1 MPYLPSEAAK
11 KSKLYNNIINGAE
24 IEYQNE
30 IEFLKQQQQISASL
44 DSNTPLRDEDGFL
57 VSFESEEVG
66 VALEEQFEE
75 VRLENAQYF
84 FEGEIDNEFTHYFQP
99 EEDPDEDD
107 EEQDNS
113 DEDVTDEEVDFQ
125 MTKRDNLIQ
134 VMNVYFNET
143 YTPEISTDK
152 LHSVLNKFFRTEGPK
167 GGKNADGWVKF
178 RQDKIKV
185 EKFRKKGKKKRPG
198 GSGRSRAN
206 FRDLKRDLNG
216 YHYDDVINKQLY
228 HTRRGQQIWLELG
241 FPYQRDER

>member
-84 FEGEIDNEFTHYFQP
+84 FEGEIDNEFTYYFQP

-107 EEQDNS
+107 EEDDNS
-113 DEDVTDEEVDFQ
+113 DEDITDEEIDFQ

-134 VMNVYFNET
+134 VINVYFEEEN
-143 YTPEISTDK
+143 TPDISTSK
-152 LHSVLNKFFRTEGPK
+152 LHSKLNEFFKVEGKK
-167 GGKNADGWVKF
+167 GGKNAEGWEAF

-185 EKFRKKGKKKRPG
+185 EKFRRKGKKKRLG
-198 GSGRSRAN
+198 GSGRPRAN
-206 FRDLKRDLNG
+206 YRDLKRDLDG
-216 YHYDDVINKQLY
+216 FHYDDVINKQLY
-228 HTRRGQQIWLELG
+228 HTNEGQRIWLELG
-241 FPYQRDER
+241 FPYQRDEK

>member
-107 EEQDNS
+107 EEDDNS
-113 DEDVTDEEVDFQ
+113 DEDITDEEIDFQ

-134 VMNVYFNET
+134 VMNVYFSDT
-143 YTPEISTDK
+143 YTPAISTEK
-152 LHSVLNKFFRTEGPK
+152 LHFLLNEFFKIEGPK
-167 GGKNADGWVKF
+167 GGDNAEGWKEF

-185 EKFRKKGKKKRPG
+185 EKFRKKGKKKKPG
-198 GSGRSRAN
+198 GSGRPRAN
-206 FRDLKRDLNG
+206 YRDLKRDLKG
-216 YHYDDVINKQLY
+216 FYYDDVINKQLY
-228 HTRRGQQIWLELG
+228 HTKRGQEIWLELG
-241 FPYQRDER
+241 FPYQKDEK